1 MTVSKARYPTR
12 SIEGLLPRAGH
23 RGLSNLLFSARC
35 GARLF
40 FALLFTLSISF
51 SLAHGEEIEAA
62 RQAVREWQAGKYT
75 VDPSQALGKP
85 TEESVR
91 ILERYIAFPPPPQ
104 GLKVNLE
111 SPLEEESTRGSVVSF
126 PASVGDQT
134 GEVRVLVQSGEPT
147 RISWVPA
154 GGQLPPWIES
164 PVAWGL
170 FVLMSLGWVLALRG
184 EGILARW
191 WREGWA
197 LVRSH
202 ARLYLTLNA
211 VLYGLFI
218 LGSLTAYAS
227 PEMAGLMQRLVG
239 GALEQIG
246 IGEGGI
252 KGGVLEFALLI
263 FYWNFT
269 RGLVLTTAMPG
280 LLLGVPAL
288 LINALRYFLF
298 GFALSPALF
307 PTVAFLAH
315 VPTLII
321 ELQAYILGT
330 FGGMVLAGRV
340 LRGEGFRPGLRAVGL
355 MVYLGGFF
363 LLIGA
368 WYEALE
374 VVVLL
379 GR

>member
-1 MTVSKARYPTR
+1 
-12 SIEGLLPRAGH
+12 LL
-23 RGLSNLLFSARC
+23 
-35 GARLF
+35 
-40 FALLFTLSISF
+40 FALLFTLSLGF

-62 RQAVREWQAGKYT
+62 RQAVQEWQAGKYT
-75 VDPSQALGKP
+75 VDPSQAFGKP
-85 TEESVR
+85 AEESVR

-104 GLKVNLE
+104 GLEVNLE
-111 SPLEEESTRGSVVSF
+111 SPLAEESTRGSVVSF
-126 PASVGDQT
+126 PASVGEQT
-134 GEVRVLVQSGEPT
+134 GEVRVLLKNGEPT
-147 RISWVPA
+147 RITWVPA

-164 PVAWGL
+164 PVTWGV
-170 FVLMSLGWVLALRG
+170 FVLVSLGWVLALRG
-184 EGILARW
+184 GGILAQW

-197 LVRSH
+197 LVRAH

-218 LGSLTAYAS
+218 LGSLAAYAS
-227 PEMAGLMQRLVG
+227 PEMAGLVQRLVG

-246 IGEGGI
+246 IGEGGVR
-252 KGGVLEFALLI
+252 GGVLEFALLI

-288 LINALRYFLF
+288 LINAFRYFFF

-374 VVVLL
+374 IVVLL

>member
-1 MTVSKARYPTR
+1 MTVSNAQYPME
-12 SIEGLLPRAGH
+12 SIEGSLPKVGL
-23 RGLSNLLFSARC
+23 RGRGGLFPLALSR
-35 GARLF
+35 ARLF
-40 FALLFTLSISF
+40 FVFLLTLSLSF
-51 SLAHGEEIEAA
+51 SLAHGEAIEAA
-62 RQAVREWQAGKYT
+62 KQAVREWQAGKYT

-85 TEESVR
+85 TEEAVR
-91 ILERYIAFPPPPQ
+91 TLERYIAFPPPPQ
-104 GLKVNLE
+104 GLEVNLD
-111 SPLEEESTRGSVVSF
+111 SPLEEQSTRGSVVSF
-126 PASVGDQT
+126 PASVGEQT

-170 FVLMSLGWVLALRG
+170 FVLVSLGWVLALRG
-184 EGILARW
+184 RGILVQW

-197 LVRSH
+197 LVRAH

-211 VLYGLFI
+211 LLYGLFI

-227 PEMAGLMQRLVG
+227 PEMASLVQRLVG

-246 IGEGGI
+246 LGEGGVR
-252 KGGVLEFALLI
+252 GGVLEFALLI

-288 LINALRYFLF
+288 LINAFRYFLF

-315 VPTLII
+315 VPTLLI

-330 FGGMVLAGRV
+330 FGGMVLAGGM
-340 LRGEGFRPGLRAVGL
+340 LRGEGFRPGLRAMGL

-363 LLIGA
+363 LLLGA

-374 VVVLL
+374 IVVLL

>member
-1 MTVSKARYPTR
+1 MTVSKAQYPMQ
-12 SIEGLLPRAGH
+12 SIEASLPKAGRGGLG
-23 RGLSNLLFSARC
+23 GLSSPAFPRVRLLVV
-35 GARLF
+35 LF
-40 FALLFTLSISF
+40 FALCFSF
-51 SLAHGEEIEAA
+51 SLAQSKEIETAK
-62 RQAVREWQAGKYT
+62 QAVQEWQAGKYA
-75 VDPSQALGKP
+75 VDPGQALGKP
-85 TEESVR
+85 TEEAVR
-91 ILERYIAFPPPPQ
+91 TLERYIAFPPPPQ
-104 GLKVNLE
+104 GLEVNLE
-111 SPLEEESTRGSVVSF
+111 SPLEEQSTRGNVVSF
-126 PASVGDQT
+126 PASVGEQT
-134 GEVRVLVQSGEPT
+134 GEVRVLVQNGQPT

-170 FVLMSLGWVLALRG
+170 FVLVSLGWVLALRG
-184 EGILARW
+184 GGILAQW

-211 VLYGLFI
+211 LLYGLFI
-218 LGSLTAYAS
+218 LGSLTAYTS
-227 PEMAGLMQRLVG
+227 PEMASLVQRLVG

-246 IGEGGI
+246 LGEGEVR
-252 KGGVLEFALLI
+252 GGVLEFALLI

-288 LINALRYFLF
+288 LINAFRYFLF

-307 PTVAFLAH
+307 PTAAFVAH
-315 VPTLII
+315 VPTLLI

-363 LLIGA
+363 LLLGA

-374 VVVLL
+374 IVVLL

>member
-1 MTVSKARYPTR
+1 MTASKAQYPKPSLEASWPKARGGR
-12 SIEGLLPRAGH
+12 SYVWL
-23 RGLSNLLFSARC
+23 C
-35 GARLF
+35 
-40 FALLFTLSISF
+40 FALLFIGLCP
-51 SLAHGEEIEAA
+51 SLAQAEPIEAA
-62 RQAVREWQAGKYT
+62 KRAVREWQAGKYT
-75 VDPSQALGKP
+75 PDPSQALGKP
-85 TEESVR
+85 TEEAVR
-91 ILERYIAFPPPPQ
+91 TLERYIAFPPPPP
-104 GLKVNLE
+104 GLEVNLE
-111 SPLEEESTRGSVVSF
+111 SPLEEAGPRGSVVSF
-126 PASVGDQT
+126 PASVGERN
-134 GEVRVLVQSGEPT
+134 GEVRVLVKDGEAT
-147 RISWVPA
+147 RIAWVPA
-154 GGQLPPWIES
+154 GGQLPPWIDS

-170 FVLMSLGWVLALRG
+170 FVLASLGWMLALRG
-184 EGILARW
+184 GGTLARW

-197 LVRSH
+197 LVRAH
-202 ARLYLTLNA
+202 ARLYLALNA
-211 VLYGLFI
+211 LLYGLFI
-218 LGSLTAYAS
+218 LGALTAYAS
-227 PEMAGLMQRLVG
+227 PELASLLQRLVG

-246 IGEGGI
+246 IGEG
-252 KGGVLEFALLI
+252 GGVLEFALLI

-269 RGLVLTTAMPG
+269 RGLLLTTAAPG

-307 PTVAFLAH
+307 PTAAFLAH

-340 LRGEGFRPGLRAVGL
+340 LRGEGFRSGLRAVGL

-363 LLIGA
+363 LLLGA

-374 VVVLL
+374 IVVLL

>member
-1 MTVSKARYPTR
+1 MAKSNAQPPTLSR
-12 SIEGLLPRAGH
+12 GWPRP
-23 RGLSNLLFSARC
+23 
-35 GARLF
+35 F
-40 FALLFTLSISF
+40 FALLLILGL
-51 SLAHGEEIEAA
+51 SLALAASPQIEAA
-62 RQAVREWQAGKYT
+62 KQAVREWQAGKYAT
-75 VDPSQALGKP
+75 DPSQAFGKP
-85 TEESVR
+85 TEEAVR
-91 ILERYIAFPPPPQ
+91 ILERYIAFPPPPP
-104 GLKVNLE
+104 GLEVNLE
-111 SPLEEESTRGSVVSF
+111 APLEEQSTRGSVVSF
-126 PASVGDQT
+126 PASVGEQT
-134 GEVRVLVQSGEPT
+134 GEVRVLVQNGEPV

-154 GGQLPPWIES
+154 GGQLPPWIGS
-164 PVAWGL
+164 PLAWGL
-170 FVLMSLGWVLALRG
+170 FVFVSLGWVLALRG
-184 EGILARW
+184 RGVLAQW

-202 ARLYLTLNA
+202 ARLYLTLNV
-211 VLYGLFI
+211 VLYGLFV

-227 PEMAGLMQRLVG
+227 PEMAGLVQRLVG

-246 IGEGGI
+246 LGEGEVR
-252 KGGVLEFALLI
+252 GGVLEFALLI

-288 LINALRYFLF
+288 LINAFRYFLF

-307 PTVAFLAH
+307 PTAAFLAH

-330 FGGMVLAGRV
+330 FGGMVLASRV
-340 LRGEGFRPGLRAVGL
+340 LRGEGFRPGLRTVGL

-363 LLIGA
+363 LLVGA

-374 VVVLL
+374 IVVLL